1 MTNSNS
7 NSNSN
12 AVQHRIMN
20 AFSNME
26 KWKDYELV
34 LSKLVDFFEGKHIH
48 INDGWK
54 QSRGHSSLI
63 ANREGRRVLKILK
76 AADVRVNFGNDAPRG
91 GAVGAYFKCLRK
103 NTTAANFF
111 GDLLF
116 LQKQRLNNFK
126 D

>member
-1 MTNSNS
+1 MTT
-7 NSNSN
+7 SN
-12 AVQHRIMN
+12 AVQHRIMTT
-20 AFSNME
+20 FSNME

-34 LSKLVDFFEGKHIH
+34 LSNLVAFFEGEKIR
-48 INDGWK
+48 INEGWK
-54 QSRGHSSLI
+54 QSRGHSSLC
-63 ANREGRRVLKILK
+63 ANKEGRKVLKILK
-76 AADVRVNFGNDAPRG
+76 AADVSVEFGNDAPRG

-103 NTTAANFF
+103 NTAAANFF